1 MKLDIIMPHYKEK
14 WEIGRKFFQML
25 DLQRGIDF
33 SDFRVIIVNDG
44 EEHHLPDELFANRAY
59 AVVQHDIPHG
69 GVSAARNAGLKASD
83 AEWVMFCDF
92 DDMFT
97 NVYALRDILNVVPT
111 NDFDML
117 WAEIISEDVLK
128 TGEMV
133 LHPRHENVV
142 FIHGKLYRRQFLID
156 NDLTFDETLDF
167 NEDSAFNAIMTTVVN
182 FKRTGKILTTAPLY
196 SWCYNPGSAT
206 TTPGNR
212 GRALLG
218 LWHRNRAVCEAFR
231 KRMPYARYCSM
242 VARTVWDTYHCLN
255 VDIDELPDE
264 LKQIRA
270 EFREWFPKHKALY
283 EDCEPEWLEK
293 VIAISRAEHDRGDT
307 EENERWAV
315 GDVAKLRDD
324 VSIEDWLKEIEEGE
338 D

>member
-44 EEHHLPDELFANRAY
+44 EERHLPDELFANRAY

-142 FIHGKLYRRQFLID
+142 FIHGKLYRRQRVQRHHD
-156 NDLTFDETLDF
+156 NGGELQAHRQDPD
-167 NEDSAFNAIMTTVVN
+167 N
-182 FKRTGKILTTAPLY
+182 
-196 SWCYNPGSAT
+196 GSA
-206 TTPGNR
+206 
-212 GRALLG
+212 LL
-218 LWHRNRAVCEAFR
+218 
-231 KRMPYARYCSM
+231 M
-242 VARTVWDTYHCLN
+242 VL
-255 VDIDELPDE
+255 
-264 LKQIRA
+264 
-270 EFREWFPKHKALY
+270 
-283 EDCEPEWLEK
+283 
-293 VIAISRAEHDRGDT
+293 
-307 EENERWAV
+307 
-315 GDVAKLRDD
+315 
-324 VSIEDWLKEIEEGE
+324 
-338 D
+338 